1 MRKFLI
7 CILAS
12 VVLAAGLS
20 IGCGEKTEAPKTI
33 DYQVLRQWS
42 IPTWHTPGG
51 GIGMELLVSEDATK
65 EEVLALANSLRSKYL
80 PRKDYFITIQI
91 FDSLEAYSHREDL
104 TYPEEEYFK
113 HFLIDITRNPNTGYD
128 EISWVAKGRGH

>member
-33 DYQVLRQWS
+33 DYQVIRQWA
-42 IPTWHTPGG
+42 IPAG
-51 GIGMELLVSEDATK
+51 GIGMEILVSEDATK

-80 PRKDYFITIQI
+80 PGGYIYIQI
-91 FDSLEAYSHREDL
+91 FDSLSAYTHRDDP

-113 HFLIDITRNPNTGYD
+113 HFLVDIARNPKTGYD